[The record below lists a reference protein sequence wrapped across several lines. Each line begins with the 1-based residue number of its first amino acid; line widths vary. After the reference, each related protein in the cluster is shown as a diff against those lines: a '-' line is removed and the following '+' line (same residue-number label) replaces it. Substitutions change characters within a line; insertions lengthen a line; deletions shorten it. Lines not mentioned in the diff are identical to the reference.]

1 MRRSDPDRGAAG
13 RYLLTLAQA
22 LMGDRAS
29 NDSWRLQS
37 LTPLDVLADYDENP
51 YVIWGGQQAGAP
63 VEPDGT
69 PVYYRVPESFEKA
82 RNDGQRW
89 RWALAQAAEAD
100 PGLLNTT
107 RSGAGGFPAQPVR
120 HADDGGVGI
129 RRPRSEGRPEA
140 SGPYALDT
148 LKDDE
153 TIARL
158 ATGIKRFKLPD
169 EFNPIKI
176 YQTIADDPKTG
187 KDEEALNGLATIF
200 ENRRQ
205 LDRAAQYLERSRELH
220 GDGNGGW
227 KQKRLDQILG
237 AWGQFETP
245 DDSAGR
251 PGSHGRLPLPQRP
264 PRPF

>member
-1 MRRSDPDRGAAG
+1 
-13 RYLLTLAQA
+13 
-22 LMGDRAS
+22 MGDRAT

-37 LTPLDVLADYDENP
+37 LTPLDVLADYDDESLRLLAAASRP
-51 YVIWGGQQAGAP
+51 GAP

-82 RNDGQRW
+82 KNDGERW

-107 RSGAGGFPAQPVR
+107 RLELAGFLLSQFGTQTMRGIAVR
-120 HADDGGVGI
+120 RRSAD
-129 RRPRSEGRPEA
+129 GRAEA

-205 LDRAAQYLERSRELH
+205 LDRAAQYLERSRAAS
-220 GDGNGGW
+220 W
-227 KQKRLDQILG
+227 RRQWRLEEEAARPDPRGLG
-237 AWGQFETP
+237 TIRAH
-245 DDSAGR
+245 DDPAGR
-251 PGSHGRLPLPQRP
+251 PGSDGRLPLPQRP